1 MPFNNFIRG
10 VATQIASNA
19 LRSVSSKLP
28 GLNLSYNPGRSSSGS
43 DTSDFAS
50 LQPFSE
56 SKNYTFPLD
65 VEAGPGLGNQGHY
78 IMFYINQQQKATL
91 SFGKGGGAKIG
102 GLNTNINVP
111 NFLKLINP
119 NGKYTRRANK
129 SAVQNQHNKDHPNS
143 KKELSVAEQYAM
155 YGAGNATYGSAGRE
169 SVFQNWY
176 RKNRS
181 TVAIK
186 RAPTRKL
193 DTAIAM
199 FMPANVTTTYGAQY
213 TDTEIGAVT
222 EEAIAAYEKFARGNI
237 EEGMNEIRRMS
248 GDLSDSLGALML
260 NTIGALPG
268 FAGVKEASEMR
279 SGVIL
284 SDRMELAFKGIDKRK
299 FEYEFKMIPK
309 SEKEAQA
316 IRNIIFAF
324 KSAMMPEFEGG
335 NLSGRKLIVPNT
347 FDIEYMWN
355 GNQNQFINKISE
367 CVLTNMSVS
376 YGGDRYKTHDG
387 IEGDGAPPI
396 ETTISLSFSE
406 LELITREKIH
416 EGF

>member
-19 LRSVSSKLP
+19 LRSASNKLP
-28 GLNLSYNPGRSSSGS
+28 GVNLSYNPGRGSGGS
-43 DTSDFAS
+43 DTSDFFR
-50 LQPFSE
+50 LQPVSQ

-78 IMFYINQQQKATL
+78 MMFYINEQQNATL
-91 SFGKGGGAKIG
+91 SYGKGAGARIG
-102 GLNTNINVP
+102 GVNVNIDIPAFINLAINNRFVKVP
-111 NFLKLINP
+111 NTS
-119 NGKYTRRANK
+119 G
-129 SAVQNQHNKDHPNS
+129 VQNQLNKDNPQNIS
-143 KKELSVAEQYAM
+143 YAPELTTEF
-155 YGAGNATYGSAGRE
+155 GRGGNAGARQSSGQDSLT
-169 SVFQNWY
+169 NWY
-176 RKNRS
+176 RKNRQ

-186 RAPTRKL
+186 RAPTKRL

-199 FMPANVTTTYGAQY
+199 FMPASVTTSYGAQY

-222 EEAIAAYEKFARGNI
+222 EEAIAAYEQFARGNMRGGL
-237 EEGMNEIRRMS
+237 EEIQKMS
-248 GDLSDSLGALML
+248 GDLADSLGALML
-260 NTIGALPG
+260 NTIGAMPG
-268 FAGVKEASEMR
+268 FGGVKEASEMR

-284 SDRMELAFKGIDKRK
+284 ADRLELAFKGIDKRK

-309 SEKEAQA
+309 SQAEAEA

-324 KSAMMPEFEGG
+324 KSSMMPEFEGG
-335 NLSGRKLIVPNT
+335 NFSGRRLIVPNT

-355 GNQNQFINKISE
+355 GAQNQFINRISE

-376 YGGDRYKTHDG
+376 YGGDRYKTHEG
-387 IEGDGAPPI
+387 IDGDGAPPI